1 MTSDMIRQA
10 VYEIG
15 QAAETEHEAVL
26 GGDELGRMLNAQFIA
41 LGDTRRQ
48 LGCASR
54 SEIESTLAQL
64 ATSRISHQ
72 AKVAGGALDAWRHA
86 KGEK

>member
-1 MTSDMIRQA
+1 VTPDTIRQA

-15 QAAETEHEAVL
+15 QAAETEREAML
-26 GGDELGRMLNAQFIA
+26 GGDELGRMLDAQFRA

-54 SEIESTLAQL
+54 SEIESTLVQL
-64 ATSRISHQ
+64 VISRISHQ

-86 KGEK
+86 KGEE

>member
-1 MTSDMIRQA
+1 MTPDTIRQA

-15 QAAETEHEAVL
+15 QAAETEHEALL
-26 GGDELGRMLNAQFIA
+26 GGGELGRILDAQFRA

-54 SEIESTLAQL
+54 SEIESTLVQL
-64 ATSRISHQ
+64 ATSRSPHQ
-72 AKVAGGALDAWRHA
+72 ARVAGGALEVWRHA
-86 KGEK
+86 KVKE